1 MYKPRVQKESLRPE
15 KLPHLPQIPDWRLI
29 SGDLRSLSGD
39 DRSMLVDFRSIE
51 IASKNKEG
59 EFEKAVLFL
68 STAVRS
74 EVAYRSA
81 EKSPDAAI

>member
-1 MYKPRVQKESLRPE
+1 MGELFKYPSEGQFKTLDIVG
-15 KLPHLPQIPDWRLI
+15 DWRLI

-39 DRSMLVDFRSIE
+39 DCSMLVNFRSIE
-51 IASKNKEG
+51 IALKNKEG
-59 EFEKAVLFL
+59 DFEEAVLFL